1 MVYGMTLGASLK
13 LILKSLLQKCQF
25 SSTILMPN
33 IININ
38 QKLQYFIE
46 TKIKEMS
53 DIKNLVSSNMN
64 ISENLSFIS
73 IYYDYL
79 YCLYWDYFL
88 VLSSHSKETQLNK
101 SKFEN
106 YEGVKISND
115 LWEAIVN
122 LEQNIFLLLLSEKKA
137 EGNGKKLIQ
146 LGLIK
151 SEELNKNLEDFQRFR
166 LLHKLLTQSINL
178 FNIKAVTE
186 ILN

>member
-1 MVYGMTLGASLK
+1 
-13 LILKSLLQKCQF
+13 
-25 SSTILMPN
+25 MPN

-53 DIKNLVSSNMN
+53 DNKNLVSSNMN

-73 IYYDYL
+73 IYYEYI

-101 SKFEN
+101 SKLEN

-122 LEQNIFLLLLSEKKA
+122 LE
-137 EGNGKKLIQ
+137 
-146 LGLIK
+146 
-151 SEELNKNLEDFQRFR
+151 
-166 LLHKLLTQSINL
+166 
-178 FNIKAVTE
+178 
-186 ILN
+186 